1 MKCRGMCD
9 QGRRLCVS
17 PDLCELFKQ
26 HDEEDTAPLAWK
38 AFTVIAVVA
47 ILACIG
53 AAIIP

>member
-26 HDEEDTAPLAWK
+26 HEEEDLTPLAWT
-38 AFTVIAVVA
+38 AVTVLAVVA
-47 ILACIG
+47 VLVCIG